1 MGLKLLRDANKAYT
15 AANMLLQQP
24 VSASAASP
32 DQAVA
37 ETQLSNNRKSRRLSA
52 RDFFRDL
59 SMMDSGPKDSWE
71 LVMGSGDRELVDALD
86 VVLMGHTDG

>member
-1 MGLKLLRDANKAYT
+1 
-15 AANMLLQQP
+15 MLVPLMMIP
-24 VSASAASP
+24 GRVN
-32 DQAVA
+32 
-37 ETQLSNNRKSRRLSA
+37 TRCGCRRLSA